1 MEGVPASRG
10 YRGGFASRLMAKD
23 LSLVVTAAEH
33 CGAPVP
39 LSQEAQRWVVVWVGW
54 HCGRCR

>member
-1 MEGVPASRG
+1 MPASRG

-39 LSQEAQRWVVVWVGW
+39 LTQEAQRWVVVWVGW